1 MTSIARIAIEY
12 RPGEWRAA
20 AIDADGR
27 VVEFRVERTHNQS
40 LVGGVYLGRVRAVR
54 SEINAAFVD
63 IGHPQDAFLNI
74 RRGKAGEPAR
84 DSLGVEIVEG
94 AAILVQTNRDA
105 TTDKGARLT
114 LHTTAEIG
122 DRAAGAPCPTCLVD
136 PPALPVRVI
145 RDWHTSDVRQIVV
158 DDSKTLTEVRTAL
171 GEQKEDDQPEIE
183 LVQGMTAF
191 EAMGVA
197 EFFEDQLS
205 PVVRLP
211 GGGSIIIEH
220 TSAMTTIDVNVGQGQ
235 EANAAR
241 LAMSTNIEA
250 VTATAEALRLRGI
263 GGLIA
268 IDFLK
273 MTARADNERIV
284 QSLRD
289 ALVDDPVK
297 SHTTNMSA
305 FGIVE
310 IARNRT
316 SDSLAATYL
325 QTRSTPSP
333 TTLALNALYD
343 VRKRRGASATITAP
357 RDVIAE
363 LKGPLK
369 PAMTEIEAELG
380 FVIQLETSPDTAG
393 TTYSV
398 A

>member
-1 MTSIARIAIEY
+1 MTNVASIAIEY

-20 AIDADGR
+20 AIDVDGR
-27 VVEFRVERTHNQS
+27 VIEFRVERTQGQS
-40 LVGGVYLGRVRAVR
+40 LVGGVYIGRVRAVR

-63 IGHPQDAFLNI
+63 IGQPQDAFLNL
-74 RRGKAGEPAR
+74 RRGKRGEPAL
-84 DSLGVEIVEG
+84 DGLGVEIIEG
-94 AAILVQTNRDA
+94 AAILAQVNRDA
-105 TTDKGARLT
+105 TLDKGARLT

-122 DRAAGAPCPTCLVD
+122 ERAKGAPCPSCLID

-145 RDWHTSDVRQIVV
+145 RDWQTADTRQIVV
-158 DDSKTLTEVRTAL
+158 DDSKTLSEVRAAL
-171 GEQKEDDQPEIE
+171 VEQKQDDQPEIE
-183 LVQGMTAF
+183 LAQGMTAF
-191 EAMGVA
+191 ESTGIA

-250 VTATAEALRLRGI
+250 VTATAAALRLRGI

-273 MTARADNERIV
+273 MTARTDNEKIV
-284 QSLRD
+284 QALRD

-297 SHTTNMSA
+297 SHTTGMSV

-310 IARNRT
+310 IARQQT
-316 SDSLAATYL
+316 SDSLGATYL
-325 QTRSTPSP
+325 QTRKTPTP

-343 VRKRRGASATITAP
+343 VRKRRGTSATITAP
-357 RDVIAE
+357 RDVIAQ

-369 PAMTEIEAELG
+369 TVMTEIKAELG
-380 FVIQLETSPDTAG
+380 FVIQLETSPDAAD